1 MKKIVIIISIIVL
14 AIASVV
20 MLRENIIRKY
30 QGGAF
35 FVRDVPNMEGTT
47 PVIDHTY
54 GLHPAIW
61 NVFYNQPDGEKLF
74 DLAAEIGAPY
84 VRVGFARQWI
94 QTAPDEFHW
103 DVIQQSVDQA
113 SARGLKIIPSIH
125 HGHSFWGAKPLP
137 EKHNTK
143 SFTSGV
149 PIDLS
154 TTWDPQYGYSKTI
167 YEYYQALLKKFPNT
181 FPYIAIGNEPNAES
195 YWAGTYEEYIR
206 LLQTAA
212 KAIHETDSTVKVID
226 GGIASEAWGCIA
238 YDYWDNGMWTEQ
250 QAMTFVRGYYQ
261 TTNRRNE
268 ISNLSDD
275 ALLKYI
281 TANNDIAQECVAR
294 RAYFKGLVGHVDAV
308 NFHLYEDVAYLDDII
323 DYLQTTMRA
332 NGWQNPV
339 IVTNELGNKQY
350 QNPDYDVAG
359 KDQADDLRKKLTLAT
374 ERGLPL
380 IIWFS
385 VNGEDSVTG
394 GFLSLHDKDGT
405 PYEAAYEYRRFLE
418 EQAAQN

>member
-1 MKKIVIIISIIVL
+1 MKKITITITIVIL

-20 MLRENIIRKY
+20 LLRGNIVRKY

-35 FVRDVPNMEGTT
+35 FLRNIPNMAGST

-61 NVFYNQPDGEKLF
+61 GVFYNQNNGEKLF

-84 VRVGFARQWI
+84 VRMGFARQWI
-94 QTAPDEFHW
+94 QTEPNTYYW
-103 DVIQQSVDQA
+103 DDIQKSVDA
-113 SARGLKIIPSIH
+113 ATARGMKIVPSIH

-137 EKHNTK
+137 AKHDTK

-149 PIDLS
+149 PIDLT
-154 TTWDPQYGYSKTI
+154 TTWDPAFGYSKTI

-181 FPYIAIGNEPNAES
+181 FPYIGIGNEPNAES

-206 LLQTAA
+206 VLQTAA
-212 KAIHETDSTVKVID
+212 KAIHETDPTVKVID
-226 GGIASEAWGCIA
+226 GGIASESWGCIA
-238 YDYWDNGMWTEQ
+238 YDYWDQGTWTEQ
-250 QAMTFVRGYYQ
+250 QAVAFVKGYYQ

-268 ISNLSDD
+268 ISNLPDD
-275 ALLKYI
+275 DLLKYI
-281 TANNDIAQECVAR
+281 TANKEITEECIAR
-294 RAYFKGLVGHVDAV
+294 RAYFAGLVGHVDAV
-308 NFHLYEDVAYLDDII
+308 NFHFYEDVAYLDDVI
-323 DYLQTTMRA
+323 DYLETTMRN
-332 NGWQNPV
+332 NGWKDPV

-350 QNPDYDVAG
+350 QNPNYDIAG
-359 KDQADDLRKKLTLAT
+359 QDQADDLRKKVTLAT

-380 IIWFS
+380 IVWFS

-394 GFLSLHDKDGT
+394 GFLSIHDKDGT
-405 PYEAAYEYRRFLE
+405 PYPAAHEYRRFLE
-418 EQAAQN
+418 VQAQK